1 MYIQENLT
9 TTPYELPGISW
20 EVPAALEGRLRQYG
34 AFAKLVLDEGKTAL
48 LDIAE
53 DSEARAAFE
62 ALRAKEQAEQ
72 AARARAAA
80 LEAQGVRAMAR
91 TMFRAQAASMP
102 ADEVIRCRALAG
114 EWSPGTYQAG
124 DVRALGGVPYR
135 CCQAH
140 DSTGNPDW
148 KPGAASAL
156 WAAYHGTSPE
166 TALPWEAP
174 SGAHDLYKSGECMVW
189 TDGQIMR
196 AVQDTAF
203 SPGQAPDAWEVAAV

>member
-20 EVPAALEGRLRQYG
+20 EVPAALEGKLTQYG
-34 AFAKLVLDEGKTAL
+34 AFAKLVLNDGRTAL
-48 LDIAE
+48 LDIVE
-53 DSEARAAFE
+53 DSGRRAAFE
-62 ALRAKEQAEQ
+62 AQRAQEQAEQ

-80 LEAQGVRAMAR
+80 LEAQGVRVMAQ
-91 TMFRAQAASMP
+91 TMFRAQAASMT
-102 ADEVIRCRALAG
+102 ADEVICCRALAG
-114 EWSPGTYQAG
+114 EWSPGAYQAG

-203 SPGQAPDAWEVAAV
+203 SPEQTPDAWEVAAV